1 MKYTKSSKNDINK
14 RKILKLCVVLLTF
27 LVMGFYKNTYAANNL
42 DDESSTNDEN
52 SQNSMQGV
60 SDSLDFEEYVN
71 KIDEYVKAS
80 GLEEIDINSV
90 TQNFLENGKIDN
102 QTILKSL
109 INMFGKEIL
118 ANLKGAIVVYIII
131 ILMSII
137 TSFDME
143 EKGDI
148 TKIAKLVCFVALST
162 VMIKNFLEVV
172 AAFKNVVTVLTTIM
186 QIVSPFLLAVLIAT
200 GALSTTGIV
209 QPILLFL
216 ASLVGF
222 LINYVVIPFFMISV
236 AFNVIYSIS
245 ENLRISKVSKLFSGS
260 AIWVV
265 GVLFTLFLG
274 VLSLESSVSSSVDSL
289 TVKTTQAAV
298 SNFVPVVG
306 KFFSDSFET
315 VVGAT
320 KIIGKTGG
328 VVGIIAIIL
337 VAAIPIIKLASIVA
351 IYNILNTL
359 IEPIYADEKV
369 SKYISNFTDVYKNM
383 LGILI
388 GIVILFI
395 ISTGI
400 ILNLVSKIVTWY

>member
-27 LVMGFYKNTYAANNL
+27 LVMGVYKNTYAANNL

-52 SQNSMQGV
+52 SQNSVQGV

-90 TQNFLENGKIDN
+90 TQNFLGNGKIDN

-222 LINYVVIPFFMISV
+222 LINYVVIPF
-236 AFNVIYSIS
+236 
-245 ENLRISKVSKLFSGS
+245 L
-260 AIWVV
+260 
-265 GVLFTLFLG
+265 
-274 VLSLESSVSSSVDSL
+274 
-289 TVKTTQAAV
+289 
-298 SNFVPVVG
+298 
-306 KFFSDSFET
+306 
-315 VVGAT
+315 
-320 KIIGKTGG
+320 
-328 VVGIIAIIL
+328 
-337 VAAIPIIKLASIVA
+337 
-351 IYNILNTL
+351 
-359 IEPIYADEKV
+359 
-369 SKYISNFTDVYKNM
+369 
-383 LGILI
+383 
-388 GIVILFI
+388 
-395 ISTGI
+395 
-400 ILNLVSKIVTWY
+400 